1 MCQQI
6 LFRNPAVQGSMRKI
20 TRNNK
25 KILNKQTAA
34 GGAGAP
40 DPNQNTELLR
50 KLKSKTL
57 SDYPNPTVKNPNG
70 DEFIK

>member
-6 LFRNPAVQGSMRKI
+6 LFRNPTVQGSMCKI
-20 TRNNK
+20 AK
-25 KILNKQTAA
+25 KSQKTLKSAA
-34 GGAGAP
+34 GAGAP